1 MKTSPK
7 NHFSRSL
14 NQILKRYRLSK
25 TELQQL
31 DAVDTDRIVS
41 LAYTDYGGFDA
52 QTGMY
57 YAEERQV
64 NYKLKLDY
72 VKDEAGKVETLIM
85 LPVTIS

>member
-14 NQILKRYRLSK
+14 NQILKRYRLSE

-41 LAYTDYGGFDA
+41 LA
-52 QTGMY
+52 
-57 YAEERQV
+57 
-64 NYKLKLDY
+64 
-72 VKDEAGKVETLIM
+72 
-85 LPVTIS
+85 

>member
-14 NQILKRYRLSK
+14 NQILKRYRLSE

-57 YAEERQV
+57 YAEERPV
-64 NYKLKLDY
+64 NYKWKLDY